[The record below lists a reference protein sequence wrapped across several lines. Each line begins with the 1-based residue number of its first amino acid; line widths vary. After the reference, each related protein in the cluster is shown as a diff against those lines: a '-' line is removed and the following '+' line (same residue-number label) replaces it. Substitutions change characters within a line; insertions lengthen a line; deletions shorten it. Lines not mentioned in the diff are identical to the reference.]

1 MKKKNGDTRR
11 YRYSL
16 HGDIKIDTRSNA
28 QAPPATGYAAIAVHT
43 GGRVFSTHKGGSVSW
58 VCDTVLLS
66 TAEAMAKELSAT
78 L

>member
-1 MKKKNGDTRR
+1 MKKKNDSRR

-28 QAPPATGYAAIAVHT
+28 SAPPATGYVSVAVRD
-43 GGRVFSTHKGGSVSW
+43 GGRVFSTHKDGSATW

-66 TAEAMAKELSAT
+66 TAEAMVKELTTT